1 MLMIPHTFHAFLLS
15 VGPNMMLLYCYFP
28 SVFVL
33 SCLCVCV
40 CVCVYIYIYI
50 YIERER
56 ERERECYCATI
67 SCCSRICGDETDS
80 CAIILFRVID
90 CVLRIMFMYTLIIY
104 MTRQILVV

>member
-50 YIERER
+50 YRER
-56 ERERECYCATI
+56 EREREN
-67 SCCSRICGDETDS
+67 
-80 CAIILFRVID
+80 VIAQPLVAVHVSVVMKPTHAQLYYFESSIVF
-90 CVLRIMFMYTLIIY
+90 CV
-104 MTRQILVV
+104 